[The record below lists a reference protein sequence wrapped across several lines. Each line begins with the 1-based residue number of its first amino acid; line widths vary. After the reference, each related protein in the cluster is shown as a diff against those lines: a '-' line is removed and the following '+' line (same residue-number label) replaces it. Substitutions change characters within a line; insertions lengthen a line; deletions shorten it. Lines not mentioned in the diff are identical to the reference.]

1 MLKDTNVLLN
11 NALIARGV
19 NMNVSFFTIILLQ
32 LSPLG
37 GWKGRIGMMRLSNKT
52 SVCLKAV
59 LALGH
64 IKVVFLFDFA
74 IDLSFIQLL

>member
-32 LSPLG
+32 LSSLG
-37 GWKGRIGMMRLSNKT
+37 GVEGEDWDDET
-52 SVCLKAV
+52 V
-59 LALGH
+59 
-64 IKVVFLFDFA
+64 
-74 IDLSFIQLL
+74 